1 MTVQELRN
9 FIDDYL
15 ESPGDYGP
23 ADIIPALVRVK
34 RILREY
40 PQIEDEEDA

>member
-1 MTVQELRN
+1 MTIRELRN

-15 ESPGDYGP
+15 DSPEDYGKG
-23 ADIIPALVRVK
+23 DIIPALVRVK
-34 RILREY
+34 RLFIEH